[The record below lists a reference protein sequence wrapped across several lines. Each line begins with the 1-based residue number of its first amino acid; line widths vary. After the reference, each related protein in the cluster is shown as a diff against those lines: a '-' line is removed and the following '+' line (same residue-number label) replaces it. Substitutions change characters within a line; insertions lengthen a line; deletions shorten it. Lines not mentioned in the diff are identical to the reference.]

1 MLIGMW
7 WDMIKTQAF
16 ICVSKGLP
24 VQLASLLWKEKHF
37 GLKLEQLHFVFL
49 PENQTHVSVILRQQ
63 AVSWTCRPNTLHC
76 CMLSQRAHSHE
87 KYNLIWYCNFNNVS
101 VWTETWNHRTVMLWD
116 QSLQIIHK
124 DHIDREGTRLT
135 WSTLFHWPETSMW
148 MCERWISPVL
158 LSVSYEW
165 QKRATYCVRP
175 PKEKQLHWY
184 FSLWGKESHPYSHWN
199 NSHSNVFLV
208 RVPTTHS

>member
-7 WDMIKTQAF
+7 WDVIKTQAF
-16 ICVSKGLP
+16 ICVAKGLP

-37 GLKLEQLHFVFL
+37 GLKVEQLHFVFL

-63 AVSWTCRPNTLHC
+63 AVSWTRRPNTLHC

-87 KYNLIWYCNFNNVS
+87 KYNLIWYHYYNALS
-101 VWTETWNHRTVMLWD
+101 P
-116 QSLQIIHK
+116 SLLIIHK

-165 QKRATYCVRP
+165 QKKKERATYCVRS

-184 FSLWGKESHPYSHWN
+184 FSLWGKESHPYNPWN

-208 RVPTTHS
+208 RVPATHS